1 MQLSLQPSSKATRT
15 DVAERDDPTLPAIL
29 EFQSPSTA
37 IINVP
42 TPRVAR
48 AITFI
53 VSALVLSIGLALA
66 LIKVDKVV
74 TATGK
79 VVARGGTIVVQ
90 PLDTGVI
97 RSIDVSV
104 GDKVRA
110 GQVLARLDPTF
121 AAADLGA
128 LAAQVS
134 ALQAQVSRLQAEAEN
149 RPFTYIGLDPNL
161 ALQAAIFSQRRAEY
175 NFRIEGYN
183 QKASSL
189 SVSVAR
195 ARSDALSYR
204 ERLAYATSLEGMR
217 KELERLNVG
226 SKINTLAAMDTRTEV
241 QRNMDGAEQMALS
254 GQRDLAALIAER
266 NGYTEN
272 WRADVSEK
280 LAESVSKLSDA
291 RESYNKAKLRHQLV
305 ELRSDRDAT
314 VLSIAKVSVG
324 SVITAGQQFVTLI
337 ASDAPLEVE
346 VNIQGSDD
354 GYVNLGNAVAIKF
367 DTFPYMHYGMA
378 YGTVRIISA
387 DSFSSADEQRNPTGA
402 TALPTTAAGNAVW
415 FRSRVSLDRVELHD
429 LPPDFKLMPGMPVT
443 ADIKIGERT
452 ALGYFFERL
461 IPVATEGM
469 REP

>member
-1 MQLSLQPSSKATRT
+1 MQLSLPPSSKATRT

-37 IINVP
+37 ITNVA
-42 TPRVAR
+42 TPRIAR

-53 VSALVLSIGLALA
+53 VFALFASCMAAMA
-66 LIKVDKVV
+66 LIKIDKVV
-74 TATGK
+74 TARGK

-90 PLDTGVI
+90 PLDAGIV
-97 RSIDVSV
+97 RSIDVTA

-128 LAAQVS
+128 LAAQMS
-134 ALQAQVSRLQAEAEN
+134 ALQAQVSRLQAEAED

-175 NFRIEGYN
+175 NYRIEGYQ
-183 QKASSL
+183 QKANSL
-189 SVSVAR
+189 SASVSR
-195 ARSDALSYR
+195 ARTDAQGYR
-204 ERLAYATSLEGMR
+204 ERLTYATSLEGMR

-226 SKINTLAAMDTRTEV
+226 SKINTLAAMDVRTEM
-241 QRNMDGAEQMALS
+241 QRNMEGAEQAALS

-266 NGYTEN
+266 NGYMEN

-314 VLSIAKVSVG
+314 VLSVAKVSVG
-324 SVITAGQQFVTLI
+324 SVLAAGQQFITLI

-346 VNIQGSDD
+346 VNIPGGED
-354 GYVNLGNAVAIKF
+354 GYVNVGNMVTVKF
-367 DTFPYMHYGMA
+367 DTLPYMYFGMA
-378 YGTVRIISA
+378 YGTVRVLSA
-387 DSFSSADEQRNPTGA
+387 DSFSAADDSRNPTGA
-402 TALPTTAAGNAVW
+402 VSIPGGTTGDSLW
-415 FRSRVSLDRVELHD
+415 FRSRISLDRVDLHD
-429 LPPDFKLMPGMPVT
+429 LPESFKLMPGMPVT

-452 ALGYFFERL
+452 ALGFFFQRL